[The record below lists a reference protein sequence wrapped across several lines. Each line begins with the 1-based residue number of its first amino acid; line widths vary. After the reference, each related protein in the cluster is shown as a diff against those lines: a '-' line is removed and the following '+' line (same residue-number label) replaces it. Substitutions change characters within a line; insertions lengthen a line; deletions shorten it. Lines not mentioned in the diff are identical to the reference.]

1 MNQSI
6 NKFKSYSFQDK
17 EKNNVLRNSSNI
29 EDEEIDKK
37 IEKNLVRSKQ
47 LQ

>member
-1 MNQSI
+1 
-6 NKFKSYSFQDK
+6 
-17 EKNNVLRNSSNI
+17 VLRNSSNI